1 MAMMDKSAA
10 DSYVYAKASG
20 MLAKSYVGDRARELF
35 SFNSLQEL
43 WSFLFKAEVPVVPE
57 ALLARALEKEAFD
70 TFVFQYKKL
79 IECYSEPNPVL
90 TALLHGYD
98 YENIKDIG
106 AAISLKESKLPEI
119 NRINPFNLINYD
131 KWPDLKAM
139 TAETPLEWYSS
150 AVDIKDQHLINHK
163 IDCQNVIEM
172 IKALDKVELSCR
184 KDVKKLVSEK
194 LIIENIVWALRL
206 RLYYNMSSEEIIPL
220 LAYSTSEKD
229 LKDYLVQDALKVL
242 DLPLDDH
249 DSWKKWKYS
258 RLLNPHD
265 EGSPWTVDPGWIATA
280 FKTVYVGKAR
290 RMFHQYPFTCCPIV
304 CWFII
309 KQDELDNI
317 RTASE
322 SLRLNI
328 DSSQA
333 MRTVGIMEVNNG

>member
-1 MAMMDKSAA
+1 MHCLK
-10 DSYVYAKASG
+10 
-20 MLAKSYVGDRARELF
+20 
-35 SFNSLQEL
+35 EL

-70 TFVFQYKKL
+70 TFVFQYRKL